1 MDISFFLSIS
11 LSIGLG
17 EYCSPVQSKQ
27 TKHANVIKIMSLPVA
42 AAANAAASAR
52 RRGPNL
58 NIVISC
64 PECKVYPPK
73 VAERFSE
80 GDIVCALCGLVLSD
94 KIVDTRS
101 EWRTF
106 SNDDQNGD
114 DPSRV
119 GEASNPLLDG
129 SHLSTRIGQGQGGDA
144 KLTREL
150 NRAQSKS
157 IVDKKD
163 NELQAAYAK
172 ITMMCDAAE
181 LPKIVKDCA
190 KEAYKI
196 CFEEKALKGKSQ
208 ESIMASVILVGCRR
222 AEVGRSFKEILSLT
236 NVRKKEIGKTFNTIK
251 NILREKNAN
260 GFANID
266 TANISSGQT
275 SAETFIPRF
284 CSHLGLSV
292 QVANAAEYTAKHCK
306 DINVL
311 AGKSPITI
319 AASAI
324 YMAILLFKI
333 NISAT
338 QVSHTLQVTEGTI
351 KGGYKTLYEFKEK
364 VVDPQLISS
373 GRVSFESLPKVND
386 KNDKSS
392 TEN

>member
-1 MDISFFLSIS
+1 
-11 LSIGLG
+11 
-17 EYCSPVQSKQ
+17 
-27 TKHANVIKIMSLPVA
+27 MSLPIA

-73 VAERFSE
+73 VVERFSE
-80 GDIVCALCGLVLSD
+80 GDVVCALCGLVLSD
-94 KIVDTRS
+94 RIVDTRS

-106 SNDDQNGD
+106 SNDDQNGE

-129 SHLSTRIGQGQGGDA
+129 NHLSTRIGQGQGGDA

-163 NELQAAYAK
+163 TELQASYAK

-196 CFEEKALKGKSQ
+196 CYEDRALRGKSQ

-222 AEVGRSFKEILSLT
+222 AGVGRSFKEIFSLT
-236 NVRKKEIGKTFNTIK
+236 NVRKKEIGKTFNIIK
-251 NILREKNAN
+251 NILREQNAS
-260 GFANID
+260 GHANID
-266 TANISSGQT
+266 TENISSSQT
-275 SAETFIPRF
+275 SAQTFIPRF
-284 CSHLGLSV
+284 CSHLGLPV
-292 QVANAAEYTAKHCK
+292 QIANAAEYIAKHCK

-324 YMAILLFKI
+324 YMAILLFQV

-338 QVSHTLQVTEGTI
+338 QVSRILGVTEGTI
-351 KGGYKTLYEFKEK
+351 KGGYKILYEYREK
-364 VVDPQLISS
+364 VVDPKLIES
-373 GRVSFESLPKVND
+373 GKINLDNLPKVNE
-386 KNDKSS
+386 KGDKS
-392 TEN
+392 TGPN

>member
-1 MDISFFLSIS
+1 MSFQ
-11 LSIGLG
+11 
-17 EYCSPVQSKQ
+17 VNA
-27 TKHANVIKIMSLPVA
+27 TATATA
-42 AAANAAASAR
+42 AGAPR
-52 RRGPNL
+52 RHGPNL

-73 VAERFSE
+73 VVERFSE

-94 KIVDTRS
+94 RIIDTRS

-129 SHLSTRIGQGQGGDA
+129 SHLSTRIGPNTVGGDL
-144 KLTREL
+144 KMTREL

-157 IVDKKD
+157 IVDKRD
-163 NELQAAYAK
+163 NELQVAYAK
-172 ITMMCDAAE
+172 ITVMCDAAE

-196 CFEEKALKGKSQ
+196 CFEEKILKGKSQ

-222 AEVGRSFKEILSLT
+222 AKVGRSFKEILSLT
-236 NVRKKEIGKTFNTIK
+236 NVKKKEIYKTFNIIK
-251 NILREKNAN
+251 NVLKEKNAT

-292 QVANAAEYTAKHCK
+292 QVANAAEYIALHCK
-306 DINVL
+306 DIN
-311 AGKSPITI
+311 
-319 AASAI
+319 
-324 YMAILLFKI
+324 
-333 NISAT
+333 
-338 QVSHTLQVTEGTI
+338 
-351 KGGYKTLYEFKEK
+351 
-364 VVDPQLISS
+364 
-373 GRVSFESLPKVND
+373 
-386 KNDKSS
+386 SS
-392 TEN
+392 TGFTYFASY

>member
-1 MDISFFLSIS
+1 MSSQMMNRS
-11 LSIGLG
+11 
-17 EYCSPVQSKQ
+17 
-27 TKHANVIKIMSLPVA
+27 HASMNRAPAPGA
-42 AAANAAASAR
+42 ATSD

-73 VAERFSE
+73 VVERFSE

-94 KIVDTRS
+94 RIVDTRS

-129 SHLSTRIGQGQGGDA
+129 TQLTTRIGPNTVGGDL
-144 KLTREL
+144 KVVREL
-150 NRAQSKS
+150 NKTQSRS
-157 IVDKKD
+157 VVDKRD
-163 NELQAAYAK
+163 NDLQAAYAK
-172 ITMMCDAAE
+172 INMMCDAAE

-190 KEAYKI
+190 KEAYKL
-196 CFEEKALKGKSQ
+196 CFEERPLKGKSQ

-222 AEVGRSFKEILSLT
+222 AKVGRSFKEILSLT
-236 NVRKKEIGKTFNTIK
+236 NVRKKEIYKTFNIIK
-251 NILREKNAN
+251 NLLKEKNATT
-260 GFANID
+260 FTNID
-266 TANISSGQT
+266 TTNISSGQS

-292 QVANAAEYTAKHCK
+292 QIANSAEYIAKHCK

-324 YMAILLFKI
+324 YMSIQLFNL
-333 NISAT
+333 NIPTS

-351 KGGYKTLYEFKEK
+351 KSGYKVLYEHKDR
-364 VVDPQLISS
+364 VVDPELISS
-373 GRVSFESLPKVND
+373 GKVSLEQLPKPNERITYVKNEEGGDGECAGDENVNE
-386 KNDKSS
+386 
-392 TEN
+392 TEPVTNV

>member
-1 MDISFFLSIS
+1 
-11 LSIGLG
+11 
-17 EYCSPVQSKQ
+17 
-27 TKHANVIKIMSLPVA
+27 MSLPQ
-42 AAANAAASAR
+42 AASANVAATSR

-73 VAERFSE
+73 VVERFAE

-94 KIVDTRS
+94 RIVDTRS

-129 SHLSTRIGQGQGGDA
+129 SHLSTRIGQVQGSDA
-144 KLTREL
+144 RVTRDL

-190 KEAYKI
+190 KEAYKL
-196 CFEEKALKGKSQ
+196 CFEERVLKGKSQ

-236 NVRKKEIGKTFNTIK
+236 NVRKKEIGKTFTIIK
-251 NILREKNAN
+251 NILRDKNDK

-266 TANISSGQT
+266 TSNITTGQT
-275 SAETFIPRF
+275 RAETFIPRF

-292 QVANAAEYTAKHCK
+292 QVANAAEYIAKHSK
-306 DINVL
+306 DVNVL
-311 AGKSPITI
+311 AGRSPITI
-319 AASAI
+319 AAAAI
-324 YMAILLFKI
+324 YMATLLFNL
-333 NISAT
+333 NISPT
-338 QVSHTLQVTEGTI
+338 KVSQTLQVTEGTV
-351 KGGYKTLYEFKEK
+351 KGGYKALYEHKEK
-364 VVDPQLISS
+364 VVDPQLIES
-373 GRVSFESLPKVND
+373 GIVKWENLPKVS
-386 KNDKSS
+386 NDKS
-392 TEN
+392 EKAN

>member
-1 MDISFFLSIS
+1 
-11 LSIGLG
+11 
-17 EYCSPVQSKQ
+17 
-27 TKHANVIKIMSLPVA
+27 MSLPSA
-42 AAANAAASAR
+42 ANANAAAAAR
-52 RRGPNL
+52 RKVPNL

-73 VAERFSE
+73 VVERFSE

-94 KIVDTRS
+94 RIVDTRS

-129 SHLSTRIGQGQGGDA
+129 NHLSTRIGQVQGSDV

-181 LPKIVKDCA
+181 LPRIVKDCA
-190 KEAYKI
+190 KEAYKL
-196 CFEEKALKGKSQ
+196 CFEERALKGKSQ

-222 AEVGRSFKEILSLT
+222 AEVGRTFKEILSLT
-236 NVRKKEIGKTFNTIK
+236 NVRKKEIGKTFNIIK
-251 NILREKNAN
+251 KILREKNDS
-260 GFANID
+260 GFANVD
-266 TANISSGQT
+266 TANISTGQT
-275 SAETFIPRF
+275 NAETFIPRF

-292 QVANAAEYTAKHCK
+292 QVANAAEYIAKHAK

-311 AGKSPITI
+311 AGRSPLTI

-324 YMAILLFKI
+324 YMANLLFRYNI
-333 NISAT
+333 TPSQISA
-338 QVSHTLQVTEGTI
+338 TLQVTEGTV
-351 KGGYKTLYEFKEK
+351 KGGYKILYEHKEK
-364 VVDPQLISS
+364 VVDPELITT
-373 GRVSFESLPKVND
+373 GKVSFDDLPKVSD
-386 KNDKSS
+386 KGDK
-392 TEN
+392 